1 MLKVNRIN
9 KSKVTDPTMVDD
21 VTYLNYLALA
31 GAILLDP
38 ESEDYKQI
46 VFNKELYD
54 KDEELK
60 RIKEIDD
67 IRARGEMT
75 ELEYWYKYTLNKK
88 DKKDKIKSEKELLR
102 IEKIRQS
109 AILNARE
116 RQIKRLGLFE
126 KFKDEIFDVSN
137 MESNEISKH
146 KIKVINIESG
156 EIQYFDTKK
165 ECEEHIGIESRNIIQ
180 YIKRKAVFNK
190 KYIFTISNEKSSKI
204 YNNRTRIK
212 AVNIKTGEEKIF
224 NKFREA
230 SDFYGYVYITFMQK
244 FRKGQLSIIG
254 DWELEEI

>member
-1 MLKVNRIN
+1 MLSFVNSRLRILFQ
-9 KSKVTDPTMVDD
+9 SF
-21 VTYLNYLALA
+21 
-31 GAILLDP
+31 AINGI
-38 ESEDYKQI
+38 ETKI
-46 VFNKELYD
+46 
-54 KDEELK
+54 
-60 RIKEIDD
+60 I
-67 IRARGEMT
+67 A
-75 ELEYWYKYTLNKK
+75 
-88 DKKDKIKSEKELLR
+88 DKIKSEKELLR

-137 MESNEISKH
+137 MESSEISKH
-146 KIKVINIESG
+146 KIKVINTESG

-190 KYIFTISNEKSSKI
+190 KYIFTISHEKSSKI